1 MYDNI
6 EDLKKEVSKCNK
18 CKLCT
23 TRINTVF
30 GEGNINAK
38 VMFIGE
44 GPGADE
50 DSQGRP
56 FVGKAGKLMDN
67 AFDIIGI
74 KRENVYIANIVKCR
88 PPHNRDPQIDEIKGW
103 WPFCHR

>member
-44 GPGADE
+44 GPG
-50 DSQGRP
+50 SR
-56 FVGKAGKLMDN
+56 
-67 AFDIIGI
+67 
-74 KRENVYIANIVKCR
+74 RR
-88 PPHNRDPQIDEIKGW
+88 
-103 WPFCHR
+103 